1 MDPGDVGALLIVSGV
16 VFGGM
21 SIVGGIANG
30 WVRSRQ
36 RQNVAEMIQRERVAL
51 IERGTDP
58 ERLPSVQDH
67 PLWGAL
73 ENGSVTE
80 RQFMNRR
87 RQMLLMIGLVMSFV
101 GVALGVFL
109 GFVAG
114 DDVWTIGLMP
124 FAVGLALLIASRFIK
139 AE

>member
-1 MDPGDVGALLIVSGV
+1 MDPGDIGAMLIVSGV

-21 SIVGGIANG
+21 SILGGISNG
-30 WVRSRQ
+30 LIRGRQ

-51 IERGTDP
+51 IERGVEP
-58 ERLPSVQDH
+58 ERLPSIQEH

-73 ENGSVTE
+73 ESGAVTE
-80 RQFMNRR
+80 KQFMNRR
-87 RQMLLMIGLVMSFV
+87 RQMLIMIGLVLAFV

-124 FAVGLALLIASRFIK
+124 FAVGLALLLASRFIK

>member
-1 MDPGDVGALLIVSGV
+1 MEPGDVAGLLIVSGM

-30 WVRSRQ
+30 FIRGRN
-36 RQNVAEMIQRERVAL
+36 RQNVAEMIQRERVAM
-51 IERGTDP
+51 IERGVDP
-58 ERLPSVQDH
+58 ERLPSVTDH
-67 PLWGAL
+67 PLWAAFESGA
-73 ENGSVTE
+73 VTE

-87 RQMLLMIGLVMSFV
+87 RQMLLMIGLVLTFV

-124 FAVGLALLIASRFIK
+124 FAVGLALLLASRFVK